1 MNSEFKDKI
10 KNMKLDLSTIN
21 KKNNR
26 YDWISSVGCVC
37 NFSCDSFSGSFKIL
51 EYNKENRKIKV
62 QYEDFTPYEMSTN
75 NFINLNFKYYLDN
88 FISYNY
94 HYNIGDIIKNKKSNF
109 TVIDRKIEYI
119 YNKNNRRTVIE
130 SYYCRC
136 NICGYKFWIKYTN
149 LKNRKECTCC
159 SKKLIVVPGIN
170 DIPTTDPWMIP
181 YFQGGE
187 EEAKLYTSGSNK
199 EIYPKCPDCGKIKDK
214 PMQIHTIKQRHGI
227 GCTCNDGIS
236 YPNKFSYAFIDQLP
250 VYNHIKEYSPNWAK
264 PYLYDNY
271 FEYNDNKYIL
281 EMDGGIGH
289 GNQTWEHKQDILGKQ
304 TDELKD
310 KLAKENN
317 IYVIRIDC
325 KISDMNYIKTNIL
338 NSQLNKIFDLS
349 NIDWLKCD
357 DYAQR
362 NIVKEVC
369 LFYENNNYPKHK
381 VISDKFKIC
390 SSIIT
395 KYLNDGVKHGWCK
408 SKEQIKLNKM
418 IEVCKYYIDNNY
430 PTNTVM
436 MKHFNITHSTLK
448 KYLEYG
454 EKQGWL
460 IFDNK
465 INSKRSHERDK
476 KCIKIYNFEHKFI
489 CQHIGFYDLVD
500 NAKEVLGVT
509 LSGAQLYR
517 AMKNHKIYKG
527 YYFEYDDTEDK

>member
-369 LFYENNNYPKHK
+369 VF
-381 VISDKFKIC
+381 
-390 SSIIT
+390 
-395 KYLNDGVKHGWCK
+395 
-408 SKEQIKLNKM
+408 
-418 IEVCKYYIDNNY
+418 
-430 PTNTVM
+430 
-436 MKHFNITHSTLK
+436 
-448 KYLEYG
+448 
-454 EKQGWL
+454 
-460 IFDNK
+460 
-465 INSKRSHERDK
+465 
-476 KCIKIYNFEHKFI
+476 
-489 CQHIGFYDLVD
+489 
-500 NAKEVLGVT
+500 VL
-509 LSGAQLYR
+509 
-517 AMKNHKIYKG
+517 
-527 YYFEYDDTEDK
+527 